1 MINTGRNTTNKRMMN
16 TKTRQEQYREQVLCK
31 LINETN
37 VIHNENIN
45 WYNIELPFSKVRV
58 YYNEE
63 HKPTHKEQFINYV
76 TDNYGILFCEVDELW
91 QHYTKYVMDLHI
103 SLSKECGTLGIK
115 GIGKIINKG
124 VD

>member
-31 LINETN
+31 LINETH

-91 QHYTKYVMDLHI
+91 QQYTKYVMDLHVSI
-103 SLSKECGTLGIK
+103 SKQKGLLS
-115 GIGKIINKG
+115 

>member
-31 LINETN
+31 LINETH

-63 HKPTHKEQFINYV
+63 HKPTHKEQAKHRLRN
-76 TDNYGILFCEVDELW
+76 TR
-91 QHYTKYVMDLHI
+91 I
-103 SLSKECGTLGIK
+103 SGVGTALL
-115 GIGKIINKG
+115 
-124 VD
+124 V

>member
-31 LINETN
+31 LINETH

-45 WYNIELPFSKVRV
+45 WYNIELPFSKTRV
-58 YYNEE
+58 YYNDGIADQKE
-63 HKPTHKEQFINYV
+63 HKPTHKEQFVDYV
-76 TDNYGILFCEVDELW
+76 TNNYGILFCEVDELW
-91 QHYTKYVMDLHI
+91 RQYTKYVMDLHVSI
-103 SLSKECGTLGIK
+103 SKQKGLLS
-115 GIGKIINKG
+115 